1 MNASPPL
8 APRSPLRDIS
18 PPPQLDPR
26 HNDDEIL
33 ENRKR
38 RIPSSSATLTDSHTS
53 TPFEHRPI
61 ASSSRVASAS
71 ARAGT
76 TTISPYFP
84 SASQHRT
91 MNSQTTRPL
100 FAQRSIIDMTLED
113 TGEPVASQHRFRPSS
128 HSDQEMHIDWEQKI
142 STTIDGPLG
151 GMSLGHHADNKGKG
165 KAESIQVDDDEFG
178 EDNFYID
185 QALLESLDRA
195 DMEARRISNEPMP
208 NLPPS
213 TAGSTSIPYSNG
225 AHSRNVIE
233 IADDDDCDDKE
244 NIPVATRHVRRRT
257 DTDRTQ
263 GSQPVT
269 SRDVIDLSDSD

>member
-1 MNASPPL
+1 
-8 APRSPLRDIS
+8 
-18 PPPQLDPR
+18 
-26 HNDDEIL
+26 
-33 ENRKR
+33 
-38 RIPSSSATLTDSHTS
+38 
-53 TPFEHRPI
+53 
-61 ASSSRVASAS
+61 
-71 ARAGT
+71 
-76 TTISPYFP
+76 
-84 SASQHRT
+84 

-100 FAQRSIIDMTLED
+100 STQRSIIDMTLED
-113 TGEPVASQHRFRPSS
+113 TGEPVPSQLRFHPSTR
-128 HSDQEMHIDWEQKI
+128 SDHEMQIDWEQKI

-151 GMSLGHHADNKGKG
+151 GMSLRNNARHADSKGKG
-165 KAESIQVDDDEFG
+165 KAEMIQDDDDEFG
-178 EDNFYID
+178 EDDFYID

-208 NLPPS
+208 NPPPS

-257 DTDRTQ
+257 DTDRAQ